1 MNILLENAKISEYH
15 GFKRY
20 DFYFKGHLS
29 VVICPDKPSDGHKWI
44 WRAEFLGAFDQVDVA
59 MIEKGYYLAYYS
71 VSNMFGYPESIKA
84 MKDFYD
90 FAVNEINLCKKTVI
104 FGFSRGGLYA
114 VNFAALYP
122 SAVSSLYLDAP
133 VLDIKSWPGGMGTG
147 DGSPNEFT
155 ECLKIYCLDKESIK
169 TFSDNPIDKA
179 AVLLENK
186 IPVAIVAGDSDTTVP
201 HLENC
206 ERLAEYYRI
215 HNGTYIYIL
224 KEGCGHHP
232 HSLTDPSP
240 VVDFLLRKNGQTE
253 QN

>member
-20 DFYFKGHLS
+20 DFYLRGHLS
-29 VVICPDKPSDGHKWI
+29 VVICPNTPADSNKWI

-59 MIEKGYYLAYYS
+59 MIEKGYYLVYYS
-71 VSNMFGYPESIKA
+71 ISNMFGCPASIKA

-90 FAVNEINLCKKTVI
+90 FAVNEMALSKKTVI

-114 VNFAALYP
+114 VNFAAAYP
-122 SAVSSLYLDAP
+122 AAVSSLYLDAP
-133 VLDIKSWPGGMGTG
+133 VLDLKSWPGGMGTG

-155 ECLKIYCLDKESIK
+155 GCLKIYGLDNESIK
-169 TFSDNPIDKA
+169 TFSDNSIDKA

-206 ERLAEYYRI
+206 GRLAEYYRT
-215 HNGTYIYIL
+215 HNGTYMYIL

-232 HSLTDPSP
+232 HSLPDPSP
-240 VVDFLLRKNGQTE
+240 VVDFLLQH
-253 QN
+253 